1 MKVMKLLNKKFSLIS
16 AIGLSIIMGSAIIVS
31 SQAQDLPLTTQTQ
44 IQTVD
49 WQNTR
54 IPDWNQITFSTM
66 PLINTDGSFQAPPGI
81 EKKLGY
87 NPNRNWLIG
96 QNIAEFMMLSDFQDS
111 FELQKF
117 SLADISQIIK
127 SDLSKVNLE
136 KFGVIKLQTLSSLVS
151 AIPELENI
159 PIREVKPIEYLLSQN
174 LSSSLDGNQTIGNLL
189 ERFATFK

>member
-1 MKVMKLLNKKFSLIS
+1 MKLLNKKFSLIS
-16 AIGLSIIMGSAIIVS
+16 AIGLSIIVGSAIIVS

-96 QNIAEFMMLSDFQDS
+96 KNIAE
-111 FELQKF
+111 
-117 SLADISQIIK
+117 
-127 SDLSKVNLE
+127 
-136 KFGVIKLQTLSSLVS
+136 
-151 AIPELENI
+151 
-159 PIREVKPIEYLLSQN
+159 
-174 LSSSLDGNQTIGNLL
+174 
-189 ERFATFK
+189 